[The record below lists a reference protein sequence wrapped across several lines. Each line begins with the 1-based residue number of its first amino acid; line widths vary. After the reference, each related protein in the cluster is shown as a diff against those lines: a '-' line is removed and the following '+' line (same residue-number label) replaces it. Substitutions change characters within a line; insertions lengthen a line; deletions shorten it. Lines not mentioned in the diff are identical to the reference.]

1 MCKAKL
7 TEIFQVDERLGWD
20 NVCGSD
26 SQEINIWDQFRTPL
40 PKCLITVA
48 DNRHGIR
55 TVSGKCTSRNRNI
68 RAKLARVHKSITLP
82 FQVQEAVFGGG

>member
-1 MCKAKL
+1 MSMTLGRVENCRVCKAKL

-26 SQEINIWDQFRTPL
+26 SQEINIWEQFGTPL
-40 PKCLITVA
+40 PKRLITVA

-55 TVSGKCTSRNRNI
+55 KVSGKI
-68 RAKLARVHKSITLP
+68 GRAHV
-82 FQVQEAVFGGG
+82 